1 MTSATSKHSFQAEV
15 AQLLH
20 LVTHSLYSNKEI
32 FLRELISNASDAC
45 DKLRFEAINNDG
57 LYEDQPELKV
67 FVSFDE
73 AARTLTIRDTGIGM
87 SSQEAID
94 HLGTIA
100 KSGTREFM
108 NRLTGDQKADAQL
121 IGQFGVGFYSGF
133 IVADRITV
141 ESRRAGLPADQGVR
155 WSSTGAGDFEV
166 ETIDR
171 AERGTSVILHLRE
184 DAAEYLNGWKLKSV
198 IGKYSDHIS
207 LPILMEKE
215 EWKDGENDQPGAM
228 VKTGEWEAVNK
239 ASALWTRAKKD
250 ITEEQYVEFY
260 KTLSHDFEPPL
271 AWSHNRVEGS
281 SEYTQLLYVP
291 AKAPM
296 DLWNRERT
304 GGVKLYVKRVFIMD
318 DAEALLPSY
327 LRFVKGVVDSA
338 DLPLNVSRELL
349 QESRDVKAIREG
361 STKRVLSML
370 EDLARQ
376 EKEGADEGGDEASR
390 GKYGK
395 FYAEFG
401 AVLKEGLGEDFGN
414 RDRIAKLLRFASS
427 TTDTVSVSL
436 ADYKARMKEGQEAI
450 YYITADT
457 PAAARNSP
465 QLEIF
470 RKKGIEVLLMTDRVD
485 EWALSY
491 LHEFDGTP
499 LQSVAKGAVDLGKL
513 QDDDEKKAAEE
524 AAESFKPLLEKLKE
538 ALKDKA
544 EDVRV
549 TTRLVDSPACLVVKD
564 GGMSTQLARM
574 LKQAGQPVPE
584 VKPVLEVNA
593 QHPLVKKL
601 EGSAH
606 FDDLANVLFDQA
618 LLAEGGLPEDPAAY
632 VRRVNALL
640 A

>member
-1 MTSATSKHSFQAEV
+1 MTSATSKLPFQAEV

-45 DKLRFEAINNDG
+45 DKLRFEGINNSA
-57 LYEDQPELKV
+57 LYEDQPELSV
-67 FVSFDE
+67 HVSFDDK
-73 AARTLTIRDTGIGM
+73 ARTLTIRDNGIGM
-87 SSQEAID
+87 SRQEAID

-100 KSGTREFM
+100 KSGTKDFM
-108 NRLTGDQKADAQL
+108 SRLTGDQKADAQL

-133 IVADRITV
+133 IVADKIVV

-155 WSSTGAGDFEV
+155 WTSTGAGDFEV
-166 ETIDR
+166 EDITR

-184 DAAEYLNGWKLKSV
+184 DAQEYLNAWKLKSV

-215 EWKDGENDQPGAM
+215 EWKEGENDQPGGM

-239 ASALWTRAKKD
+239 ASALWTRPKKD
-250 ITEEQYVEFY
+250 ITPEQYIEFY
-260 KTLSHDFEPPL
+260 KGISHDFEAPL

-281 SEYTQLLYVP
+281 TEYTQLLFIP

-296 DLWNRERT
+296 DLWNRERAS
-304 GGVKLYVKRVFIMD
+304 GVKLYVKRVFIMD

-327 LRFVKGVVDSA
+327 LRFVKGVIDSA

-376 EKEGADEGGDEASR
+376 EKEGESDEDKA
-390 GKYGK
+390 KFGK

-401 AVLKEGLGEDFGN
+401 AVLKEGLGEDFAN
-414 RDRIAKLLRFASS
+414 RERIAKLLRFASS
-427 TTDTVSVSL
+427 TTDTVTVSL

-457 PAAARNSP
+457 LAAAKNSP

-485 EWALSY
+485 EWALNY
-491 LHEFDGTP
+491 MQEFDGTP
-499 LQSVAKGAVDLGKL
+499 MQSVAKGSVDLGKL
-513 QDDDEKKAAEE
+513 QDEAEKKAAEE
-524 AAESFKPLLEKLKE
+524 AAESFKPVLDKLKE

-544 EDVRV
+544 DDVRV

-593 QHPLVKKL
+593 EHPLVKKL
-601 EGSAH
+601 EASAH
-606 FDDLANVLFDQA
+606 FDDLANILFDQA
-618 LLAEGGLPEDPAAY
+618 LLAEGGLPADPAAY